1 MTMQSSER
9 LHALDSVRAIAL
21 VGGVVLHAT
30 LSFLPGM
37 PPFLVAP
44 ADEPSRSLALGVLFF
59 AIHVFRMAAF
69 FLIAGFFARMM
80 LEARGLGGFVRNRL
94 VRIGVPLLVGWP
106 IVMAL
111 IVALWIAAF
120 AAAHPGVALK
130 PPSAPAG
137 HRPLLAFPLTH
148 LWFLYVL
155 LLLYALVI
163 PIRCA
168 FGRLDRSGRG
178 RALAD
183 AIVAAIVRFPLGAA
197 ALAAPTALALY
208 LTPRWVAWFGVPT
221 PDQSLVPH
229 PSSFAVFALAFGF
242 GWLLHRQPE
251 LLRQFGRRWAW
262 LLGLALAL
270 IGLCLVLGG
279 IRPAFAPVEGPEKLA
294 FAARYA
300 LAMWMSVFALIGV
313 CVRFLSAPSKA
324 MRFVSDSSYWVYLAH
339 LPLVYALQFLAS
351 RLPLPW
357 ELKFPL
363 ILALAM
369 ALLLLGYRWLV
380 RYSFVGA
387 VLNGRRRRPQT
398 AAVPALAQPA

>member
-1 MTMQSSER
+1 M
-9 LHALDSVRAIAL
+9 L
-21 VGGVVLHAT
+21 VW
-30 LSFLPGM
+30 
-37 PPFLVAP
+37 
-44 ADEPSRSLALGVLFF
+44 SRSGRAAVWSIAALLLGVLFF

-183 AIVAAIVRFPLGAA
+183 AIVAARTGCAPVSIPATAELTDCWASGKSVSGTAIHSKPSRATRTRSWPSSRGPRRAAGISVSAA
-197 ALAAPTALALY
+197 APRATRTKATATGAK
-208 LTPRWVAWFGVPT
+208 
-221 PDQSLVPH
+221 
-229 PSSFAVFALAFGF
+229 PSNAI
-242 GWLLHRQPE
+242 E
-251 LLRQFGRRWAW
+251 
-262 LLGLALAL
+262 
-270 IGLCLVLGG
+270 I
-279 IRPAFAPVEGPEKLA
+279 
-294 FAARYA
+294 
-300 LAMWMSVFALIGV
+300 
-313 CVRFLSAPSKA
+313 
-324 MRFVSDSSYWVYLAH
+324 
-339 LPLVYALQFLAS
+339 S
-351 RLPLPW
+351 R
-357 ELKFPL
+357 
-363 ILALAM
+363 
-369 ALLLLGYRWLV
+369 
-380 RYSFVGA
+380 
-387 VLNGRRRRPQT
+387 
-398 AAVPALAQPA
+398 